1 MNRRTLNILIASAI
15 GLMFVAAVLI
25 VFLPEGGKRF
35 GWDLQGYWV
44 TADGTVRAQESFS
57 ISGSVKDQPDQ
68 LYDHVKMQYTFPS
81 SQKFSFSSDTGVFS
95 SARILH
101 SVSYYGGA
109 TLSFS
114 SDKNAFI
121 MSMYAID
128 LDKEYVLLNFDDGS
142 GLYFVAAT
150 DPNVEPSEILEH
162 FSAVIEDAKLY
173 NT

>member
-1 MNRRTLNILIASAI
+1 MSKRTLNILIASTI
-15 GLMFVAAVLI
+15 VLMFVAAVLI
-25 VFLPEGGKRF
+25 VFLPNGGKRF
-35 GWDLQGYWV
+35 RWDLQGYWV
-44 TADGTVRAQESFS
+44 TADGTVRGQESFS

-95 SARILH
+95 SARTVH
-101 SVSYYGGA
+101 GVSYYGGA

-114 SDKNAFI
+114 SDKNAYI
-121 MSMYAID
+121 PSIYAID
-128 LDKEYVLLNFDDGS
+128 LDKEYVLLHFDDGS

-162 FSAVIEDAKLY
+162 FSAIIQDTKNY
-173 NT
+173 

>member
-1 MNRRTLNILIASAI
+1 MSKRTLNILIASTI
-15 GLMFVAAVLI
+15 VLMFVAAVLI
-25 VFLPEGGKRF
+25 VFQPEGGKRF

-44 TADGTVRAQESFS
+44 TADGTVRGQESFS

-68 LYDHVKMQYTFPS
+68 LYDHVKMKYTFPG

-95 SARILH
+95 YARIVYG
-101 SVSYYGGA
+101 VSYYGGA
-109 TLSFS
+109 SLSFS

-121 MSMYAID
+121 SSIYAID
-128 LDKEYVLLNFDDGS
+128 LDKGYVLLNFDDGS

-162 FSAVIEDAKLY
+162 FSAVIQDTE
-173 NT
+173 NN